1 MADLSKLQEITRKRK
16 WYEIGHYSADEKRY
30 FPVVYLLLIIPVL
43 HLIVFYFYVNF
54 SSFALAF
61 TDRYGDFTLG
71 NFEAFLTT
79 FFSGG
84 VDSQGGGNPSLSL
97 RNSLIIYWIGFI
109 VGNSVGLITTYMLT
123 MHIAGSKFFRVCLH
137 VPGLIGGV
145 VSVSINQGLLAYD
158 GPITQV
164 IFALFGKDNFNFAVQ
179 DGGLLAHEST
189 AFLTLLIWNQWG
201 AIGGGGMVLAGAFK
215 RIPQEVFEAA
225 SLDGCGFLRETF
237 QIAVPCAW
245 PTISTSL
252 IFGFC
257 GMFTADLNFYLYSG
271 GQNAHGMTSMGS
283 YLYRYQAL
291 IAGAI
296 DAGGNYDWLYGYVSA
311 AGMIIT
317 AITVPCAFLGRYVLS
332 KFIEDVSF

>member
-1 MADLSKLQEITRKRK
+1 MADLSILQQLTKKRK
-16 WYEIGHYSADEKRY
+16 WYQIGHYSADEKRY
-30 FPVVYLLLIIPVL
+30 FPLVYMLLIIPVL
-43 HLIVFYFYVNF
+43 HVLVFYFYVNF
-54 SSFALAF
+54 SSFVLAF
-61 TDRYGDFTLG
+61 TNMKGEFSFG
-71 NFEAFLTT
+71 NFENFFKT

-84 VDSQGGGNPSLSL
+84 TDQGGNPSLSL
-97 RNSLIIYWIGFI
+97 RNSIIIYWVGFVI
-109 VGNSVGLITTYMLT
+109 GNSIGLITTYMLT

-145 VSVSINQGLLAYD
+145 VSVSINKGLLAYD

-164 IFALFGKDNFNFAVQ
+164 IFELFGKDGFHYDVQ
-179 DGGLLAHEST
+179 YGGLLSHEST
-189 AFLTLLIWNQWG
+189 AFLTLLIWSQWG

-245 PTISTSL
+245 PTISTGL

-271 GQNAHGMTSMGS
+271 
-283 YLYRYQAL
+283 
-291 IAGAI
+291 
-296 DAGGNYDWLYGYVSA
+296 
-311 AGMIIT
+311 
-317 AITVPCAFLGRYVLS
+317 
-332 KFIEDVSF
+332 